1 MWENYCVQNRAIN
14 DMNYKTSKCKDC
26 LPDCNRVQMDW
37 STRYS
42 TSANY
47 ADICEDESEI
57 GIKYVKKLL
66 GHIDFD
72 NLSNAM
78 AENGL
83 QNVYDVNISDTISV
97 CKFLSKHEWSFAMV
111 ELNKLTGIRI
121 MQDVRT
127 SFADRLATI
136 GKVLCF

>member
-1 MWENYCVQNRAIN
+1 
-14 DMNYKTSKCKDC
+14 
-26 LPDCNRVQMDW
+26 
-37 STRYS
+37 
-42 TSANY
+42 
-47 ADICEDESEI
+47 
-57 GIKYVKKLL
+57 
-66 GHIDFD
+66 
-72 NLSNAM
+72 M

-97 CKFLSKHEWSFAMV
+97 CKYLSKHEWSFAMV

>member
-1 MWENYCVQNRAIN
+1 
-14 DMNYKTSKCKDC
+14 MNYKTSKCKEC

-37 STRYS
+37 NTRYS

-47 ADICEDESEI
+47 ADICEDEAEI
-57 GIKYVKKLL
+57 GTKFVKKFLK
-66 GHIDFD
+66 HIDFG
-72 NLSNAM
+72 NLSMAM

-83 QNVYDVNISDTISV
+83 QNMYDVNITDTVSV
-97 CKFLSKHEWSFAMV
+97 CKYFADNEWSFIMV
-111 ELNKLTGIRI
+111 ELYKLTGIRI

-136 GKVLCF
+136 GKLNDT